1 MVKEASELTEVVL
14 LRGPVVLA
22 MGAVVTVL
30 LGLEVPLKLDVTVLL
45 GLEVP
50 LKSDGTCVA
59 RVGSDSSE
67 SEELPQAETNK
78 SRATPAIS
86 FPLLIRLNSL
96 CTNCHYIPSLKAVQ
110 QMSNNNC
117 GNNCATE

>member
-1 MVKEASELTEVVL
+1 
-14 LRGPVVLA
+14 

-30 LGLEVPLKLDVTVLL
+30 LGLEVPLKLD
-45 GLEVP
+45 G
-50 LKSDGTCVA
+50 SGVA

-78 SRATPAIS
+78 SRAHATPAIS

-96 CTNCHYIPSLKAVQ
+96 CTNCYYIPSLKAVQ
-110 QMSNNNC
+110 QMSNNRAITIV
-117 GNNCATE
+117 ATTVKQIT